1 MKRNRKAF
9 SINEMPNCK
18 EQILQWIQP
27 FGVCSFLDNHQYQ
40 LPHHSVDCL
49 AAAGALEAINGNN
62 TASAIDAFYKKEQ
75 DWLFGHFSYEYNT
88 PENLRTQQRHPAG
101 FSDAFFFRP
110 DHILQLSNKELII
123 ESYSKDPELIFCEIS
138 NIEIK
143 EGKQHSI
150 HCTPRTSREDYL
162 QTIQDLL
169 KHIQNGDCYE
179 INFCQEFYAE
189 NIELDPAAVYRQLT
203 RLSPN
208 PFACY
213 YKENNAHL
221 LCASPE
227 RWLKKEGGQ
236 LWSQPIK
243 GTLKRDLNN
252 LDADK
257 QLRDQLS
264 NSLKDK
270 SENVMV
276 VDLVRNDLSQV
287 CIAGSVK
294 VSELFGIYSFP
305 QVHQMISTITGELLP
320 GKGMKEIIHS
330 GFPMGS
336 MTGAP
341 KKRVMEL
348 IRQYEPIERGIFSG
362 AVGYIK
368 PNQDFDFNVVIRS
381 ILYNDANKYLSYL
394 VGSGITIYSDPEQEY
409 QECLLKAKA
418 IEGVLGN

>member
-1 MKRNRKAF
+1 
-9 SINEMPNCK
+9 MPHFK

-27 FGVCSFLDNHQYQ
+27 FGVCSFLDNHQYR

-49 AAAGALEAINGNN
+49 VAAGAIQVISGPD
-62 TASAIDAFYKKEQ
+62 TAAAIDAFYKEEQ

-88 PENLRTQQRHPAG
+88 PDHTRVRPKHPAG

-110 DHILQLSNKELII
+110 DHILHLNNQELII
-123 ESYSKDPELIFCEIS
+123 ESYSKDPEVIFSEIR
-138 NIEIK
+138 NTEIK
-143 EGKQHSI
+143 KGIQHSI
-150 HCTPRTSREDYL
+150 HCAPRTSREDYL
-162 QTIQDLL
+162 QTIRHLL
-169 KHIQNGDCYE
+169 KHIQDGDCYE
-179 INFCQEFYAE
+179 INFCQEFFAE
-189 NIELDPAAVYRQLT
+189 NIDLDPIAAYRQLMH
-203 RLSPN
+203 LSPN

-227 RWLKKEGGQ
+227 RWLKKVGSQ
-236 LWSQPIK
+236 LLSQPIK
-243 GTLKRDLNN
+243 GTLKRGLNN
-252 LDADK
+252 AEEDN
-257 QLRDQLS
+257 QLRDQLI
-264 NSLKDK
+264 NSSKDK

-276 VDLVRNDLSQV
+276 VDLVRNDLSRV
-287 CIAGSVK
+287 CQAGSVT
-294 VSELFGIYSFP
+294 VSELFGVYPFP
-305 QVHQMISTITGELLP
+305 QVYQMISTITGELLHSN
-320 GKGMKEIIHS
+320 GMNEIIHAT
-330 GFPMGS
+330 FPMGS

-348 IRQYEPIERGIFSG
+348 IRLYEPIERGIFSG

-381 ILYNDANKYLSYL
+381 ILYNDSNKYLSYL

-418 IEGVLGN
+418 IERVLGN